1 MTTTPETP
9 DTASTAPQNQPP
21 AAAPVAPL
29 APHQERQD
37 HRRTGKIAQLPKSTR
52 DKINYMLRDGLT
64 YREIIEKLGDDGK
77 DLNEPNLCLWF
88 QGGYQDWLKQQE
100 QIETERAKWEFAADA
115 VREDDT
121 NDIAQVAIQ
130 VAVKQIYKALSELTP
145 ASLETIL
152 DERPDEYVRL
162 INALSRLSRETLSF
176 HKYREACLAA
186 RAENAK
192 LLDPRRKFTEE
203 ETLAIVDKVD
213 EILGFK

>member
-1 MTTTPETP
+1 MSPT
-9 DTASTAPQNQPP
+9 TASPEVPTPAQAPSGT
-21 AAAPVAPL
+21 
-29 APHQERQD
+29 PHSE

-52 DKINYMLRDGLT
+52 DHLNQMLRDGLT
-64 YREIIEKLGDDGK
+64 YREIIEKLADDGK

-115 VREDDT
+115 VRDDDT

-162 INALSRLSRETLSF
+162 INALSRLSLETLSF
-176 HKYREACLAA
+176 HKYREACLKA